1 MRSSPRT
8 APAASRPAGPSR
20 SVAGPGSPTPAPRPR
35 VAAGRASWSPSFGRT
50 MAQGRIQP
58 AVPHHNLHVVGFDD
72 GPFDPG
78 HRGDVLLV
86 GAVFA
91 GPRLDGVLS
100 GKVRRDGA
108 NATRVLAELTRH
120 SRFFPQL
127 HAVLLQGIA
136 FAGFNVVDLP
146 ELNRRLGLPVIVVCR
161 RKPDLTAV
169 REALLGRVP
178 GGARKWRLVQ
188 RAGPMEKAGALHI
201 QCAGISPAAAA
212 RLLAPLCLSGALPE
226 PLRAAH
232 LIAGGLACGE
242 STG

>member
-1 MRSSPRT
+1 V
-8 APAASRPAGPSR
+8 SRG
-20 SVAGPGSPTPAPRPR
+20 TP
-35 VAAGRASWSPSFGRT
+35 
-50 MAQGRIQP
+50 
-58 AVPHHNLHVVGFDD
+58 HVIGFDD
-72 GPFDPG
+72 GPFDPA

-108 NATRVLAELTRH
+108 NATRVLAELTRR

-146 ELNRRLGLPVIVVCR
+146 ELHRRLGLPVIVVCR
-161 RKPDLTAV
+161 RKPDLAAV
-169 REALLGRVP
+169 RDALLRRVA
-178 GGARKWRLVQ
+178 GGARKWRLVE
-188 RAGPMEKAGALHI
+188 RAGPPHRAAGLYL
-201 QCAGISPAAAA
+201 QGAGIEPAAAA
-212 RLLAPLCLSGALPE
+212 ALIAPLCLNGALPE

-232 LIAGGLACGE
+232 LIAGGLARGE
-242 STG
+242 STGRP